1 MPPLH
6 TCVLLVLAGIAAGL
20 ALWDI
25 TNGLFED

>member
-6 TCVLLVLAGIAAGL
+6 TCVLLVLAGVVAGL